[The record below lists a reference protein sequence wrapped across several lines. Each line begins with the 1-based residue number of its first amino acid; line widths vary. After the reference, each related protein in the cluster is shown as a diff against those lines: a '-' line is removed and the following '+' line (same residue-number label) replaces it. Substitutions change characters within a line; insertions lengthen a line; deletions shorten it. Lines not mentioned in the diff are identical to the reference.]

1 MTRARTA
8 AVAVAG
14 LPLAGL
20 LAGCGGGDGGGTPE
34 QLVAT
39 PRNEGGTQVFTVVG
53 TSSLQ
58 FSPKEL
64 DAKPGTIRVDFSV
77 QDGPPHNFVVD
88 GIDGARTKIIRAGEK
103 APTTFTVTRPGS
115 YPFVCTIH
123 PNMTGTLKVG

>member
-8 AVAVAG
+8 LAAAG
-14 LPLAGL
+14 LSLSAL
-20 LAGCGGGDGGGTPE
+20 LAGCGGGGDGGSPG

-39 PRNEGGTQVFTVVG
+39 PKIEGGTQVFTVVG

-64 DAKPGTIRVDFSV
+64 RARPGTIRVDFSV
-77 QDGPPHNFVVD
+77 EDGPPHNFVVD
-88 GIDGARTKIIRAGEK
+88 GVDGARTRILRPGEK
-103 APTTFTVTRPGS
+103 ASTTFTVTRPGS

-123 PNMTGTLKVG
+123 PSMNGTLEVT